1 VIAGNMAEGTGL
13 EKLWV
18 EIKSRAFPGSTSN
31 HHLGTLLGLLMATY
45 EMNQFKQEYQAQVIK
60 NARAFAKA
68 LNAGGIAVEGDA
80 GDGFTQTHQVLIRVR
95 QYGLG
100 EDIARRLEE
109 NNIITNYQA
118 LPDDDSFIASSGIR
132 MGTQEMT
139 RFGMKEADFER
150 LAECVSECVKSNKP
164 VKDEVKKLRQGFL
177 TMQYCLPAEQSL
189 SLAARVLSS
198 ILPADPYIAEFAD
211 NLKSLR

>member
-1 VIAGNMAEGTGL
+1 
-13 EKLWV
+13 
-18 EIKSRAFPGSTSN
+18 
-31 HHLGTLLGLLMATY
+31 
-45 EMNQFKQEYQAQVIK
+45 MNQFKLDYQTKVIK
-60 NARAFAKA
+60 NARAFARA
-68 LNAGGIAVEGDA
+68 LNSRGIAVEGDA
-80 GDGFTQTHQVLIRVR
+80 GEGFTETHQVLIRVR

-139 RFGMKEADFER
+139 RFGMKEADFEQ
-150 LAECVSECVKSNKP
+150 LAEYLSECVKSNRP

-189 SLAARVLSS
+189 SLAAKVLSS
-198 ILPADPYIAEFAD
+198 ILPADPYIAKFAD
-211 NLKSLR
+211 TLKSFS